1 MSYKNETSVMD
12 FSEIKHIQFGIL
24 SVDEIERNAVCIV
37 DNTNM
42 SGPGSVYDERMG
54 VTESGR
60 VCLSCGQTNRQCPG
74 HYGCIKLT
82 RPISIRCTTAML

>member
-1 MSYKNETSVMD
+1 MSCNNEID
-12 FSEIKHIQFGIL
+12 LSEISHIQFGIL
-24 SVDEIERNAVCIV
+24 SATEIERNAVCVI

-60 VCLSCGQTNRQCPG
+60 VCLSCCLLYT
-74 HYGCIKLT
+74 
-82 RPISIRCTTAML
+82 SDAADDM